1 MKIIPYN
8 KIKKDLEKSLPKKY
22 LELMP
27 NKWEKIGDV
36 LIINL
41 SSELI
46 EYKDIIGEEY
56 ADVLNCKSVLN
67 DLEGITGELRTP
79 NTELIYG
86 EKDTKTVH
94 NENKV
99 RFKLDPQK
107 VMFSSG
113 NMSER
118 IRMANISNKNETIID
133 LFAGIGYFSIPIAVH
148 SKPKKIYAIE
158 KNPISYCFLKEN
170 ISLNHVTNIIKP
182 INGDNRELAP
192 KNTAD
197 RVIMGYFGAT
207 IRFLPTA
214 FKCLKNNSG
223 IIHFHDKYP
232 DKDFPNIPGEE
243 IRNEARKSNLSVEIL
258 NMIKIKSFAPGIS
271 HYVFD
276 LKIDKL

>member
-1 MKIIPYN
+1 
-8 KIKKDLEKSLPKKY
+8 
-22 LELMP
+22 MP